1 MTPTAWVDWV
11 METDLTVEFRNGSR
25 IVLAAVPRQ
34 ERAKGNS
41 TNRAADGLATVI
53 EHACRK
59 YGAKWPRTLAGE
71 LVKHYGVTKQ
81 AISSRKKTAL
91 RHLEQEVAA

>member
-1 MTPTAWVDWV
+1 
-11 METDLTVEFRNGSR
+11 
-25 IVLAAVPRQ
+25 
-34 ERAKGNS
+34 
-41 TNRAADGLATVI
+41 VI

-59 YGAKWPRTLAGE
+59 HGAKWPRTLTGE

-91 RHLEQEVAA
+91 RRLEQEVAA